1 MRQGCDKMM
10 SGSEG
15 PKITGPSDLMIMMSD
30 MTNLQRSV
38 IIDLIMVQLISL
50 SVGAFLI
57 LAFQGYKL
65 EAQQVTW
72 VVVFLLVWFMFSGM
86 VYRKLG
92 D

>member
-1 MRQGCDKMM
+1 MM
-10 SGSEG
+10 GNDGGG
-15 PKITGPSDLMIMMSD
+15 PKMTGPSDIMIMMSD

-65 EAQQVTW
+65 EPQQVTW
-72 VVVFLLVWFMFSGM
+72 VVGFLLIWVMFSGM
-86 VYRKLG
+86 VYRKLS